1 MTTIPSR
8 MKNKLCS
15 PSSFSQYS
23 TCRIIID
30 CTDLEI
36 ATPKLMSEQSATYST
51 YRGMNSLKVIIGVA
65 PNAVITSVSGLYPG
79 SVSDKSIVQESG
91 LFTHFV
97 PGDLILADKGFL
109 IQDLLPRGVSVNIPP
124 FLNCG
129 KFTESEARATK
140 SIARCRIHVERANAR
155 LKSFRILGFI
165 PSYLRCH
172 ADKLCQLCA
181 ALGNLQFPL
190 IKDGCND
197 FEFV

>member
-1 MTTIPSR
+1 M
-8 MKNKLCS
+8 
-15 PSSFSQYS
+15 
-23 TCRIIID
+23 
-30 CTDLEI
+30 
-36 ATPKLMSEQSATYST
+36 
-51 YRGMNSLKVIIGVA
+51 
-65 PNAVITSVSGLYPG
+65 
-79 SVSDKSIVQESG
+79 QESG
-91 LFTHFV
+91 LLEHFA

-165 PSYLRCH
+165 PSFLRCH

-181 ALGNLQFPL
+181 ALVNLQFPL

-197 FEFV
+197 FEFD